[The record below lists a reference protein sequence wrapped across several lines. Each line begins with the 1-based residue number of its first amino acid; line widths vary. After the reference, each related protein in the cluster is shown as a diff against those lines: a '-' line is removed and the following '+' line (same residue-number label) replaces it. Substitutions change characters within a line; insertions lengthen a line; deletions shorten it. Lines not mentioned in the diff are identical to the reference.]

1 MSFSVKI
8 KKLTQTAK
16 IPEQATK
23 GDAGYDLFA
32 DISEPLVIYPH
43 ETKKISTGIALSIPM
58 GYFGAIFARSGM
70 ATKRGLA
77 PANKVGVVDCGYRGE
92 VIVALHNHTNNVQV
106 IEVGEKIAQMIFL
119 PCMYADI
126 EIVDKLE
133 DTERG
138 NGGFGSSG
146 NGITA

>member
-1 MSFSVKI
+1 MKFMSFSVKI

-77 PANKVGVVDCGYRGE
+77 PANKVG
-92 VIVALHNHTNNVQV
+92 
-106 IEVGEKIAQMIFL
+106 K
-119 PCMYADI
+119 
-126 EIVDKLE
+126 
-133 DTERG
+133 
-138 NGGFGSSG
+138 
-146 NGITA
+146 